1 FSTVTARP
9 VALLHD
15 AYLARLSTSVAAVLA
30 MKYLAAVN
38 ASVLAMLGAGRQAR
52 EQLPLIKAVLQL
64 AEVRVYH
71 PIEKKRRELCDEI
84 WRRLPLPVFSVAE
97 PAKAVDGSHIVSTT
111 SSSPLPVLEA
121 GWVAP
126 GAHVSL
132 SRPAEAPDELYRR
145 AGLLVSASTEAAVT
159 LSV

>member
-1 FSTVTARP
+1 VTRTRTNLALPSNDGREYVLKTWDAAYPAAGVAGVRITSDILKIVRSGHRLVGLPSPPEQGYTGFLVMFSTVTARP

-71 PIEKKRRELCDEI
+71 PIEKKR
-84 WRRLPLPVFSVAE
+84 
-97 PAKAVDGSHIVSTT
+97 
-111 SSSPLPVLEA
+111 
-121 GWVAP
+121 
-126 GAHVSL
+126 
-132 SRPAEAPDELYRR
+132 
-145 AGLLVSASTEAAVT
+145 
-159 LSV
+159 